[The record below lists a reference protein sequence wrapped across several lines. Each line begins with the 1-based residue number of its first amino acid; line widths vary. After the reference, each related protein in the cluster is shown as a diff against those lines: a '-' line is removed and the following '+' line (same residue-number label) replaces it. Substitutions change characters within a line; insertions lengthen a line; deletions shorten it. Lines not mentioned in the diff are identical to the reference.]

1 MKNLREMTDNEF
13 DQWLHDTYWQ
23 AAAADAE
30 QLEHRLFPDGV
41 PAAAPEEL
49 AEFKLMARQHGINI

>member
-23 AAAADAE
+23 AAAADTDAM
-30 QLEHRLFPDGV
+30 
-41 PAAAPEEL
+41 L
-49 AEFKLMARQHGINI
+49 ARS